1 MPKVAEI
8 LQPRGRLGTAAVA
21 LGYSALGSLYI
32 LFSDRIVA
40 TLFGNQAMVVG
51 TLKGI
56 TFILLSGTALYL
68 LLRRMAHQG
77 ERHAATLQE
86 TTDRLTERVK
96 EMRCLEEILRL
107 CNEEG
112 KTVDGVLQGVVSV
125 LPTGLRYPGAAA
137 ARLTIDGSAYL
148 SGPFP
153 DRGPSIRCP
162 IDCTGGGGLLELA
175 YRTPVGDEAED
186 AFLIEEKSLIQ
197 AAAAELGQAL
207 DRRHIAATLHLHDRG
222 LAAAPTGICIA
233 EQGQGGRPI
242 IYVNPAFLAL
252 CGYDEHEVIG
262 RDCRFLQG
270 PETNPMTVGAIR
282 ASLLAGRRFAGEI
295 VNYRKSGDAFWNDLV
310 ISPIRDG
317 EGVVTH
323 FVGVMRDAS
332 ERHRSQE
339 RIRLLE
345 SATSAAAS
353 AIVITDADGR
363 VEYVNDAF
371 RRITGYE
378 GHEIAGRTLRA
389 LKSDEHDEAFY
400 RDLWAT
406 ILDGRVWRSLI
417 VNRRK
422 DGTLYRASQVIAPIR
437 DTHGKIAHFVAIQ
450 EDTTALH
457 EAEEQL
463 RHAQRLQA
471 IGQLTGGIAHD
482 FNNIL
487 AVILGNLELLGERTA
502 DSDLQELLADPLE
515 ATLRGAELTKRLLA
529 FARLQPLQPR
539 PVALQSLV
547 ARIVDLVR
555 PALTEAIE
563 IRMSHAPDLWQAF
576 IDEGQLET
584 ALLNVAL
591 NARDAMPDGGV
602 LFIEMENATLDA
614 DYAAVNQ
621 EVTAGDYVMIAITD
635 TGTGMSPDVVAKA
648 FDPFFTTK
656 EAGRGIGLGLSM
668 VYGFA
673 KQSGGHVRIYSEIDS
688 GTTVRLYLPSSR
700 TQRQSVGS
708 NGAAG
713 MKGNGRTILI
723 VEDDERVARWIVR
736 ALEAAE
742 FRVIEVRNA
751 ADALTRIAEGA
762 DPDMLLTDI
771 VLPGGATGARL
782 AADLAE
788 RGCRAKVLFMSGY
801 SRDAVADDEALPSG
815 ARLLTKPFRR
825 AELLQ
830 QVQSLFGEGETT

>member
-1 MPKVAEI
+1 MPKVADI
-8 LQPRGRLGTAAVA
+8 LQARSRIGTAAIA

-32 LFSDRIVA
+32 LFSDSIVA
-40 TLFGNQAMVVG
+40 NLFASQAMVVG
-51 TLKGI
+51 TFKGI
-56 TFILLSGTALYL
+56 IFILVSGTALYV
-68 LLRRMAHQG
+68 LLRRMADQT
-77 ERHAATLQE
+77 ERDAAALRE

-96 EMRCLEEILRL
+96 EMRCLQEILRL
-107 CNEEG
+107 CHEEG
-112 KTVDGVLQGVVSV
+112 KAIEGLLNGVVRT
-125 LPTGLRYPGAAA
+125 LPAGMKHPSAAA
-137 ARLTIDGSAYL
+137 VRLTIGGGVYL

-153 DRGPSIRCP
+153 AQGPSIRCTV
-162 IDCTGGGGLLELA
+162 DRNTGGGLLEVA
-175 YRTPVGDEAED
+175 YRTHVDAAD
-186 AFLIEEKSLIQ
+186 AFLREERSLVQ
-197 AAAAELGQAL
+197 TVAAELAQAL
-207 DRRHIAATLHLHDRG
+207 DRRHIAATLHLRDRG

-233 EQGQGGRPI
+233 EEGQGCRPVT
-242 IYVNPAFLAL
+242 YVNPAFLTL
-252 CGYDEHEVIG
+252 CGYDENEVIG

-270 PETNPMTVGAIR
+270 PETNPMTVDAIR
-282 ASLLAGRRFAGEI
+282 ASLRAGRRFAGEI
-295 VNYRKSGDAFWNDLV
+295 VNYRKSGESFWNDIV
-310 ISPIRDG
+310 VSPIRDG

-345 SATSAAAS
+345 SAISAAAS

-378 GHEIAGRTLRA
+378 SQEIAGRTLRA

-406 ILDGRVWRSLI
+406 ILDGRAWRSPI

-437 DTHGKIAHFVAIQ
+437 DTRGKIAHFVAIQ

-487 AVILGNLELLGERTA
+487 AVVLGNLELLGERTA
-502 DSDLQELLADPLE
+502 DRDIQELLADPLE
-515 ATLRGAELTKRLLA
+515 ATMRGAELTKRLLA
-529 FARLQPLQPR
+529 FARLQPLQPQ
-539 PVALQSLV
+539 PVAVKSLV
-547 ARIVDLVR
+547 ARIVDLIR

-576 IDEGQLET
+576 IDGGQLET
-584 ALLNVAL
+584 ALLNIAL

-602 LFIEMENATLDA
+602 LFIETNNATLDA

-621 EVTAGDYVMIAITD
+621 EVAAGDYVMIAITD
-635 TGTGMSPDVVAKA
+635 TGAGMSPDVAAKA

-656 EAGRGIGLGLSM
+656 EAGRGLGLSM

-673 KQSGGHVRIYSEIDS
+673 KQSGGHVRIYSEIDG
-688 GTTVRLYLPSSR
+688 GTSVRLYLPSSR
-700 TQRQSVGS
+700 TQSPS
-708 NGAAG
+708 DESDGAAG
-713 MKGNGRTILI
+713 VKGNGRTILI

-742 FRVIEVRNA
+742 FRVIDVRNA
-751 ADALTRIAEGA
+751 ADALTRIAEGV

-771 VLPGGATGARL
+771 VLPGGATGVRL
-782 AADLAE
+782 AADLSE

-801 SRDAVADDEALPSG
+801 SRDAVSDDEALPTG

-830 QVQSLFGEGETT
+830 QVQRLFAEEETT